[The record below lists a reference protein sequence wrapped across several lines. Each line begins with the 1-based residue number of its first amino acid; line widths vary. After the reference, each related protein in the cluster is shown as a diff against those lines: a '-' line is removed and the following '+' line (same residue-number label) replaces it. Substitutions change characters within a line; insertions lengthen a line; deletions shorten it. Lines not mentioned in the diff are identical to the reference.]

1 MAGIVKQNL
10 YSVKIATY
18 KDSHGWK
25 TERKQSES
33 PGSGKDPQRSKACRE
48 TANLPQAGARGPRTI
63 PRTITARC
71 MMRY

>member
-25 TERKQSES
+25 TETKQSES
-33 PGSGKDPQRSKACRE
+33 PGANAGSHCSK
-48 TANLPQAGARGPRTI
+48 TGGATQPVDRRHAVPSRLV
-63 PRTITARC
+63 A
-71 MMRY
+71 